1 MIKTRVGVLMATLV
15 AWGAPT
21 ALAMWLDVE
30 RIVRPRPQPPSQ
42 YDYEWDPAFQ
52 RVFFWFR
59 FGWLLLLVVLVVM
72 VAGLAGACISYAV
85 AEARRIG
92 FGDML
97 DNLLR
102 HH

>member
-42 YDYEWDPAFQ
+42 YDYESDPAFQ

-72 VAGLAGACISYAV
+72 AAQVW
-85 AEARRIG
+85 
-92 FGDML
+92 
-97 DNLLR
+97 LLR
-102 HH
+102 KLVQVAAASTTSPRPVSDA

>member
-72 VAGLAGACISYAV
+72 AAQVW
-85 AEARRIG
+85 
-92 FGDML
+92 
-97 DNLLR
+97 LLR
-102 HH
+102 KLVQVAAASTTSPRPVSDA

>member
-59 FGWLLLLVVLVVM
+59 FGWLLMLLVLVVK
-72 VAGLAGACISYAV
+72 AAQAW
-85 AEARRIG
+85 
-92 FGDML
+92 
-97 DNLLR
+97 LLR
-102 HH
+102 KLVQSAAGSTTSPRPVSDA